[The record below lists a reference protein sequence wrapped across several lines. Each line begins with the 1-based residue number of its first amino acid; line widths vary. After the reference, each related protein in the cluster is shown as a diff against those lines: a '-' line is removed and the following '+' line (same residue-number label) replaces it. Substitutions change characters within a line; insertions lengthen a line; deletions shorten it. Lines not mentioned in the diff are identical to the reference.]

1 MNPTHHEINQGD
13 PGDEDDHRFQCACG
27 DTGCTGDNR
36 DMDNIRIGAAWYSA
50 SCLMVTTKLAVIDAL
65 GYGERE

>member
-27 DTGCTGDNR
+27 DPGCVGDNR
-36 DMDNIRIGAAWYSA
+36 DGDNIQLSLDVWYSA

-65 GYGERE
+65 GYGEE